1 MASSPLL
8 GGKVLIESVPLLAA
22 GEFRPDLARKRL
34 QLPQGDLAQIHNAD
48 DPIRYLAAIEL
59 KPGSIRG
66 NHVHRIKR
74 EFLYL
79 TSGRLRLVLQ
89 DCSTQETATAELRAG
104 DLVLIPPGIAHAL
117 CPLEPGLAVEFSPT
131 VLDPSDTERHVLVS
145 PASAT

>member
-1 MASSPLL
+1 MATSHLL
-8 GGKVLIESVPLLAA
+8 QGKVLIESVPLLAA

-48 DPIRYLAAIEL
+48 EPIRYLATIEL

-79 TSGRLRLVLQ
+79 ATGRLRLVLQ
-89 DCSTQETATAELRAG
+89 DCATGETASTDLGAG
-104 DLVLIPPGIAHAL
+104 DLVVIPPGIAHAL
-117 CPLEPGLAVEFSPT
+117 CPHEPGLAVEFSPAM
-131 VLDPSDTERHVLVS
+131 LDPTDTERHVLAP
-145 PASAT
+145 PANPG

>member
-1 MASSPLL
+1 MATSQLL
-8 GGKVLIESVPLLAA
+8 GGKVPLESLPLLAA

-48 DPIRYLAAIEL
+48 EPIRYLAAIEL

-79 TSGRLRLVLQ
+79 TSGRLRLALQ
-89 DCSTQETATAELRAG
+89 DCATGETASTELSAG

-117 CPLEPGLAVEFSPT
+117 CPLEPGLAVEFSPA
-131 VLDPSDTERHVLVS
+131 VLDPTDTERHVLV
-145 PASAT
+145 PPGNPG